1 METRRV
7 VTTVKADQSSD
18 FAHDGFAPRTVAFE
32 SITGHTASL
41 LWASDG
47 VENGQSSL
55 SRDVT
60 VEASS
65 WVPPS
70 GGSRLLKVT
79 FPPDSVFASP
89 GFDPRAAGEETAAKL
104 PGLAELFEPEHPG
117 MHRTQTL
124 DYAIVLDG
132 EIWLELDEGREKQLS
147 THDVV
152 IQCATRH
159 AWRNKSAR
167 PATLLF
173 VLLGL

>member
-7 VTTVKADQSSD
+7 VTTVNAAQSSD
-18 FAHDGFAPRTVAFE
+18 FAHDGLAPRTVAFE
-32 SITGHTASL
+32 SIPGHSASL

-47 VENGQSSL
+47 VESNPSAL
-55 SRDVT
+55 SRDAT

-89 GFDPRAAGEETAAKL
+89 RFDPLAAGEETAAKL
-104 PGLAELFEPEHPG
+104 PGLAELFEREHPG
-117 MHRTQTL
+117 MHRTRSL

-132 EIWLELDEGREKQLS
+132 EIWLELDEGRERHLS
-147 THDVV
+147 AHDVV
-152 IQCATRH
+152 VQCATRH

-167 PATLLF
+167 PTTMLF